1 MFFHAYGAMFNLA
14 GDIPFLIIIIILI
27 VINIKLIR
35 NRKNA
40 SPCDSLSVVLLN
52 ELR

>member
-1 MFFHAYGAMFNLA
+1 MFFHAYGVMFNSA
-14 GDIPFLIIIIILI
+14 EDIAFLIIIILI

-35 NRKNA
+35 NRKNS

-52 ELR
+52 EPG